1 MQADSKLFFFSSYYM
16 IKIISKFAEFTSDL
30 STEATTI
37 QKINY
42 DCVDTYTIILTPND
56 LPFISNTSISP
67 RLYIWEIGVQH
78 AFTLKLLISKAV
90 LEAAK

>member
-1 MQADSKLFFFSSYYM
+1 M

-30 STEATTI
+30 FTEATTV
-37 QKINY
+37 QKIDY
-42 DCVDTYTIILTPND
+42 DCVVGTYTIILTPND